1 MDRLKTHA
9 SKGIWV
15 AWLLLALPLLV
26 IACGGDDDPSSQQ
39 TGDLAA
45 AEIGAYGSTLDAS
58 QSGIWV
64 NGSGQVTTVPDVAT
78 IRGGVNVTRETVSE
92 AHREAAQQMNAL
104 MRALA
109 DRGIAERDIQTT
121 RFNIYPQYQY
131 DRETDESELVG
142 YTVSNEISVTVRDLE
157 QVGALIDDMVS
168 AGGDDTVFSGVSFSV
183 SDAKPLEEEARK
195 LAVEDLI
202 DKATQLADSAGV
214 TLGDLVYINESSR
227 GSPRTFAAEAM
238 ADSAAAPISAGE
250 FNVVVW
256 VQGVFEIE

>member
-1 MDRLKTHA
+1 MDRLRTYARKWILA
-9 SKGIWV
+9 G
-15 AWLLLALPLLV
+15 WLLLALPILI
-26 IACGGDDDPSSQQ
+26 IACGGDDDPGRQQ
-39 TGDLAA
+39 NGTLAA
-45 AEIGAYGSTLDAS
+45 TEIGGYGGSLDAS

-104 MRALA
+104 MQALA
-109 DRGIAERDIQTT
+109 ERGIAERDIQTT

-131 DRETDESELVG
+131 DREADKNELVG

-183 SDAKPLEEEARK
+183 SDTKPLEEEARK
-195 LAVEDLI
+195 LAVQDLI

-238 ADSAAAPISAGE
+238 VDSAAAPISAGE